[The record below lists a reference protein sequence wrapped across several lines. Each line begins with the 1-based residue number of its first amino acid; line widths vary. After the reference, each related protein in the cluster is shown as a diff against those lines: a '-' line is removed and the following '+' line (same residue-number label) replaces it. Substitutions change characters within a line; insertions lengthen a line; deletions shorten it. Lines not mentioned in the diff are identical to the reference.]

1 VASTEVAAPAI
12 GEATEP
18 GAIPDKWG
26 KPAMLPT
33 VEFFHQAVRRLV
45 AERLARSGR
54 TWEEAVTDPNLELT
68 RADFE
73 QIEADMLATGYRF
86 DYSAQ
91 VSLTE
96 SPEKYKP
103 EAGVGDSGNQPTD
116 EQGRLVVGVGDN
128 VFRAKADITGTAR
141 FVGTVETVMEMLTEG
156 VPEGTIAI
164 IDDSGGTL
172 TAPILEGFTGVVCM
186 GGTVRSHLGILTRE
200 YNIPCLMAA
209 ELDGLA
215 EGDTILVEYSK
226 AGVDAYAERTDAAR
240 SRIVK
245 IA

>member
-1 VASTEVAAPAI
+1 MTETAATAAQ
-12 GEATEP
+12 ETER

-33 VEFFHQAVRRLV
+33 VEHYHSAVRRLV
-45 AERLARSGR
+45 AERFAASGK
-54 TWEEAVTDPNLELT
+54 TWEEAVVDPSLELT
-68 RADFE
+68 REDFE
-73 QIEADMLATGYRF
+73 RIEADLLATGYRF

-96 SPEKYKP
+96 FPDKYKP
-103 EAGVGDSGNQPTD
+103 ETGVADSGNQPTD
-116 EQGRLVVGVGDN
+116 EQGRPVVGTGDN
-128 VFRAKADITGTAR
+128 VFRAKGDLTGTAR
-141 FVGTVETVMEMLTEG
+141 FIGTVDVVMDMLTDG
-156 VPEGTIAI
+156 VPENTIAV

-172 TAPILEGFTGVVCM
+172 TAPILEDFTGVVCM

-215 EGDTILVEYSK
+215 DGDTILVEYSK
-226 AGVDAYAERTDAAR
+226 PGVDAYAARDENAR

-245 IA
+245 VS